1 MNWGLKITLLYL
13 GFVGMILTFVVNASM
28 QDFHLVTEN
37 YYEAELQYEDQIQ
50 KIKLASELS
59 AEIDIRYDANADK
72 IMFKYPQQFEEISG
86 DILLYRPS
94 NSNLDQMIE
103 ISVDKEGLQEIPSE
117 KMMAGMWRIKVN
129 WKGDTNS
136 FYQEKMVVVQ

>member
-13 GFVGMILTFVVNASM
+13 GFVGMILTFVVKASM

-50 KIKLASELS
+50 KIKLTSELS
-59 AEIDIRYDANADK
+59 AEIDIQYDANADK
-72 IMFKYPQQFEEISG
+72 IMFKYPPQFEEISG
-86 DILLYRPS
+86 NILLYRPS
-94 NSNLDQMIE
+94 NSNLDQTIE
-103 ISVDKEGLQEIPSE
+103 IHADEAGMQEISSE
-117 KMMAGMWRIKVN
+117 EMMAGMWRIKIN
-129 WKGDTNS
+129 WQGGSND